1 MADTFNLF
9 TALLLIMMGVYMMC
23 LCGFMPFRFARVL
36 RGLFRLFRP
45 KKEGKKGE
53 ISPFEAFAAAL
64 GGSVGTGNIAG
75 VASAIAIGGPGAV
88 FWMWVSGILGMA
100 TKYAEILVA
109 MRFRGRDAAGA
120 PVGGTMY
127 CILHGMGKG
136 AMPIAV
142 LFSLFTVLA
151 SLGCGN
157 TVQANTAAAA
167 ASEAAALLIPG
178 SKEWAAPAVGIL
190 MAAALAAV
198 LFGGAKRIC
207 RASAYLVP
215 LMSFLYI
222 GAAFAVVWTFRENLP
237 AVLSEIFVGAFGL
250 RPVLG
255 GAAGFT
261 LVRALRVGMVRGV
274 FSNEA
279 GIGAAPMAY
288 ASARSGEHAEQA
300 MLGIFEV
307 FADTILIC
315 TLTALAV
322 LSSGIRIPY
331 GNADAE
337 GMEIALCTLSTVME
351 ERTAGVFLAVSTVLF
366 AFSSMLGW
374 ALYGIRAAE
383 FLFGGRGGRC
393 YRILFVLASGV
404 GAVTDAAFIWKL
416 GETFNSLMALPNL
429 LMLLALAPWV
439 KKDTQ
444 AYLSLPNTRRL

>member
-9 TALLLIMMGVYMMC
+9 TAFLLIAMGVYMMC
-23 LCGFMPFRFARVL
+23 LCRFMPFRFARVL
-36 RGLFRLFRP
+36 RGLFRLFRT

-100 TKYAEILVA
+100 TKYAEILIA
-109 MRFRGRDAAGA
+109 MRFRSRGADGA

-127 CILHGMGKG
+127 CILQGMGKG
-136 AMPIAV
+136 AMPLAA
-142 LFSLFTVLA
+142 LFSLFTLFA

-157 TVQANTAAAA
+157 TVQANTIAAAV
-167 ASEAAALLIPG
+167 SEAAVLFFPSG
-178 SKEWAAPAVGIL
+178 EWIKAAVGIL
-190 MAAALAAV
+190 TAAALAVV

-215 LMSFLYI
+215 LMSVLYI
-222 GAAFAVVWTFRENLP
+222 AASLAVIFTFRHALP
-237 AVLSEIFVGAFGL
+237 GVMQSILRGAFGL
-250 RPVLG
+250 RPMLG

-261 LVRALRVGMVRGV
+261 LVHALRVGMVRGV

-288 ASARSGEHAEQA
+288 ASARSEENALQA
-300 MLGIFEV
+300 MMGIFEV
-307 FADTILIC
+307 FVDTILIC
-315 TLTALAV
+315 TLTALMV
-322 LSSGIRIPY
+322 LSSGIMIPY
-331 GNADAE
+331 GDQNAS
-337 GMEIALCTLSTVME
+337 GMGIALNALSTVMQPK
-351 ERTAGVFLAVSTVLF
+351 TAGVFLAVSTALF

-383 FLFGGRGGRC
+383 FLFGSKGNLC
-393 YRILFVLASGV
+393 YRILFAAAAVF
-404 GAVTDAAFIWKL
+404 GAVTDAAAIWKA

-429 LMLLALAPWV
+429 FMLLFLAPWV
-439 KKDTQ
+439 KKDTLE
-444 AYLSLPNTRRL
+444 YLSLPNKRRL